1 MFPTA
6 AGCYLWGSAI
16 QYLFR
21 SQHMHIA
28 IVGNIGAGK
37 TTLAHKLAH
46 HFRWE
51 VFLEDVNDNPYL
63 KDFYHDMPRWAFH
76 LQVYFLN
83 GRFRQTQRIKELQKA
98 GKGIIQDRT
107 IYEDAHIFAAN
118 LHESGLLET
127 RDYNNYYALFESMID
142 LVAPPDLLL
151 YLRAD
156 LPKLIGQIE
165 KRGRDY
171 ENSISIEYLKNLN
184 EHYEKWI
191 GTYSAGRSLIID
203 VNELDYVRNPEDLGT
218 IIEKIDNTLFG
229 LF

>member
-1 MFPTA
+1 
-6 AGCYLWGSAI
+6 
-16 QYLFR
+16 
-21 SQHMHIA
+21 MHIA

-51 VFLEDVNDNPYL
+51 VFLEDVDDNPYL

-83 GRFRQTQRIKELQKA
+83 GRFRQTQRIKVLTQA
-98 GKGIIQDRT
+98 GKSVVQDRT

-118 LHESGLLET
+118 LHESDLLST
-127 RDYNNYYALFESMID
+127 RDYNNYRGLFESMID
-142 LVAPPDLLL
+142 LVEPPDLLL

-156 LPKLIGQIE
+156 LSKLICQIE
-165 KRGRDY
+165 QRGRDY

-191 GTYSAGRSLIID
+191 AGYTGRLLIVD
-203 VNELDYVRNPEDLGT
+203 VSELDYVRNPEDLGT
-218 IIEKIDNTLFG
+218 IIERINATLFG